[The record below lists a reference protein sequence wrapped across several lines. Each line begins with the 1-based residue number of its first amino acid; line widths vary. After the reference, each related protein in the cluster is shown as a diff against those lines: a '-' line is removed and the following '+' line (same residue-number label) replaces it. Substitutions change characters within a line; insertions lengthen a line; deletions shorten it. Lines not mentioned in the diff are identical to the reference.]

1 MRHARIIDVE
11 DSLVRAEAQ
20 SVGIDGV
27 FDGEFDLAL
36 RREAE
41 DGLDVK
47 LALHVLADHAGNDEA
62 AGGIGPIDRAVRA
75 HDDVVWAVEFLALP
89 ARRKGRERTVM
100 LDAPDGRCDQP
111 AMVSRP
117 SRSKVMP
124 LA

>member
-1 MRHARIIDVE
+1 MRHAGIVDVE

-47 LALHVLADHAGNDEA
+47 LALHVLADHAGNDKA

-100 LDAPDGRCDQP
+100 LDAMMRCDQP